1 MVLTGS
7 ALSRRGFLIGTS
19 ALVAAGQFGFRPDV
33 GFAQDAPS
41 VSDAAWRD
49 LSKRLLGPVLR
60 PADFDFTKFNLPNN
74 LRYAD
79 IRPAGIALC
88 ASTGDVAQ
96 AIQWC
101 RQYSVPFVARS
112 GGHSYAGFSMTSG
125 LTIDVSMMNAPYFDP
140 RTGIVRI
147 GAGARNQILYATLRK
162 ANIAI
167 THGRCPTVGVAGFV
181 LGGGIGFNMRAN
193 GLACDQVVE
202 SEIVLADGQVLT
214 LDRRSND
221 HTVAD
226 LYWACRGGGGGNF
239 GINTAFA
246 LQTFPAPP
254 VCVFKFDWSAEP
266 DQMERVFGALM
277 AALDAGPDTLGTR
290 FSVGAITPE
299 QLRRREPMKLDL
311 IGQIHR
317 GTRQQ
322 VLNLLKPV
330 YAVKKPATEKIEEL
344 PYWAGQDF
352 LEEPGTPTP
361 FQERSTFLVKALD
374 AQGRRIAFDF
384 LRRWPGTGTGPDAAA
399 DFRFFQ
405 TGGRINKVAAN
416 ATAFVHR
423 DTRWI
428 QDIGL
433 NWPVGTPPSVLDA
446 NFVWQDAFYEAMR
459 PYTNKQAYQNFM
471 DPSLNDWQQAY
482 YGSNLARLK
491 DIKRRV
497 DPTSVFRFAQSIPP
511 A

>member
-1 MVLTGS
+1 M
-7 ALSRRGFLIGTS
+7 SR
-19 ALVAAGQFGFRPDV
+19 
-33 GFAQDAPS
+33 
-41 VSDAAWRD
+41 
-49 LSKRLLGPVLR
+49 RLLGPVLR
-60 PADFDFTKFNLPNN
+60 PSDFDFAKFNLPNN

-79 IRPAGIALC
+79 ILPTGIALC
-88 ASTGDVAQ
+88 ASTADVVE

-101 RQYSVPFVARS
+101 REYSVPFAARS
-112 GGHSYAGFSMTSG
+112 GGHSYAGFSMSRG

-140 RTGIVRI
+140 STGIVRI
-147 GAGARNQILYATLRK
+147 GAGARNQILYAQLRA

-214 LDRRSND
+214 LDARSND

-246 LQTFPAPP
+246 LQTFAAPP
-254 VCVFKFDWSAEP
+254 VCAFQCNWSAEP
-266 DQMERVFGALM
+266 DEMERVFGALM
-277 AALDAGPDTLGTR
+277 EALDEGPDTLGTR

-299 QLRRREPMKLDL
+299 QLRRREPMTLEL
-311 IGQIHR
+311 IGQIHH
-317 GTRQQ
+317 GTRQE
-322 VLNLLKPV
+322 VLDLLKPV
-330 YAVKKPATEKIEEL
+330 YAVEQPATEKIEEL

-352 LEEPGTPTP
+352 LEEPGTPAP
-361 FQERSTFLVKALD
+361 FQERSTFLVKPLD
-374 AQGRRIAFDF
+374 PEGRKIAFDF
-384 LRRWPGTGTGPDAAA
+384 LRRWPGTGTGPDATA

-405 TGGRINKVAAN
+405 TGGRVNKVPAD

-423 DTRWI
+423 NTRFI
-428 QDIGL
+428 EDIGL
-433 NWPVGTPPSVLDA
+433 NWPVGTPAAVLEA
-446 NFVWQDAFYEAMR
+446 NFAWQDAFYEAMR
-459 PYTNKQAYQNFM
+459 PHTNGQAYQNFM
-471 DPSLNDWQQAY
+471 DPVLEDWQQAY
-482 YGSNLARLK
+482 YGSNLPRLK
-491 DIKRRV
+491 EIKHRV
-497 DPTSVFRFAQSIPP
+497 DPDNLFRFAQSIPP